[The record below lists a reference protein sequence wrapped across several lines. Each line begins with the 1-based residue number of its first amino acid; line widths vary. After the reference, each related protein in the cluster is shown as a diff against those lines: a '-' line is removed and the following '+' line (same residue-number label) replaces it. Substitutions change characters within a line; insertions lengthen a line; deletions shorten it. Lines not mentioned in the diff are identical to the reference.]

1 MFGFLDEIAE
11 TGGEAR
17 SLYLPP
23 KLSSTEVGELLAEV
37 AGASM
42 LSDLIGPAG
51 SSLTGAVLF
60 WGQARKILVFPPFPL
75 NEKCLTDS
83 YDVEPLRRLL
93 ERELKVALV
102 LIRLGAYAI
111 GVACDETL
119 VSAKAGTGLVHARH
133 KKGGSSQGRFAR
145 HREKQIE
152 QFLSRVC
159 GRVREQL
166 EPDNKTVDYLVYG
179 GARTTISLL
188 KKQCPFL
195 GQFEDRI
202 LSLLLDIDKPCRA
215 ALEDSVTDIWSS
227 RVTEWRETES

>member
-1 MFGFLDEIAE
+1 MLGFLDELAVAS
-11 TGGEAR
+11 GEAR

-23 KLSSTEVGELLAEV
+23 KQSSTEVGELLAEV
-37 AGASM
+37 TGDEIP
-42 LSDLIGPAG
+42 SDLIEPMV

-60 WGQARKILVFPPFPL
+60 WGKARKILVLPPFPL
-75 NEKCLTDS
+75 NEKYLTNG
-83 YDVEPLRRLL
+83 YEVEPLRRML

-102 LIRLGAYAI
+102 LVRLGAYAI
-111 GVACDETL
+111 GVARDETL
-119 VSAKAGTGLVHARH
+119 ISAKAGTGLVHARH

-195 GQFEDRI
+195 GQFEDRV
-202 LSLLLDIDKPCRA
+202 LRLLLSIERPCRV
-215 ALEDSVTDIWSS
+215 ALEDSVTDVWSS